1 MVRNTLCVVSFA
13 IFELLVTF
21 SEAVAYTPLRG
32 GGGGGG
38 GSGSRVAILV
48 ALITTVGAI
57 VAALIS
63 RSNSQK

>member
-38 GSGSRVAILV
+38 SGSIVAILV